1 MMRTRF
7 ADDVLEIERELNAR
21 FGVNAAAF
29 DAEGARVTKFVAWSN
44 PLCKAIKTDPASSA
58 AICAVAN
65 GHFMREARH
74 SREPVFGE
82 CDAGFLKFCV
92 PVYVDGA
99 FLGMIGG
106 CGCLPPG
113 GAVDAFAVAKA
124 ASLSEAAIGELSAP
138 ARQLSEAD
146 LAEAVSFLRDEVR
159 RLVSGT

>member
-7 ADDVLEIERELNAR
+7 ADEVLEIERELNAR

-29 DAEGARVTKFVAWSN
+29 DAEGARVTNFVAWSN
-44 PLCKAIKTDPASSA
+44 PLCKAIKTDPASGS

-74 SREPVFGE
+74 SQEPVFGE
-82 CDAGFLKFCV
+82 CDAGFIKFCV
-92 PVYVDGA
+92 PVVVDGA
-99 FLGMIGG
+99 FIGMIGG
-106 CGCLPPG
+106 CGCLPPD
-113 GAVDAFAVAKA
+113 GAVDTFTVSKA
-124 ASLSEAAIGELSAP
+124 ASLSEAAIAELAAP
-138 ARQLSEAD
+138 AREFSEVD